1 MIPLSIMFIVGVYD
15 DFYEA
20 DFKLKF
26 LLQIIVSKII
36 IDQGYV
42 IDSFQGIFGIYEL
55 PWAIAQL
62 FTSFVFLVIVNSL
75 NFIDGIDGLAIS
87 EVIKE
92 FTKFEYELL
101 SFELITL

>member
-55 PWAIAQL
+55 PWIIAQL
-62 FTSFVFLVIVNSL
+62 FTSFVF
-75 NFIDGIDGLAIS
+75 
-87 EVIKE
+87 
-92 FTKFEYELL
+92 
-101 SFELITL
+101 